1 MTTARAPS
9 VRHAPGGVQD
19 LRDTAT
25 CVAIWGS
32 TFLVIRHQIDLIP
45 PETAVAWRMG
55 VAALLIAAWCA
66 ARGESLRL
74 APRAAAWVLAHGVL
88 LYCLEYLCVYF
99 AERTIASGVVAMAF
113 ATSPLVNALGVRLAY
128 RTPMQPHE
136 TLGGLLGTAGVV
148 AVFLPT
154 VLSTGPGEA
163 HTGWIGPAFVIAA
176 LLLGTAANTIAVRHT
191 ARGVALLPGL
201 AWSMGA
207 GAVATAGI
215 AIGRGTPLALP
226 LDARVI
232 GSVAYLALFG
242 SVFAF
247 AAYYRLLDRIG
258 AARAGYI
265 GVLVPIVALVL
276 SGLFEGFVWTGWTV
290 AGVLAAAVG
299 QAVMRGWGEASS
311 DPG

>member
-1 MTTARAPS
+1 M
-9 VRHAPGGVQD
+9 RH

-55 VAALLIAAWCA
+55 VAAVLIAAWCT

-74 APRAAAWVLAHGVL
+74 APRALGWVLAHGVL

-128 RTPMQPHE
+128 RTPLRVHE
-136 TLGGLLGTAGVV
+136 TVGGLLGTAGVV
-148 AVFLPT
+148 AVFLPAIVGAT
-154 VLSTGPGEA
+154 RPADGTA
-163 HTGWIGPAFVIAA
+163 DWIGPAFVVGA
-176 LLLGTAANTIAVRHT
+176 LLLGTAANTIAVRHS
-191 ARGVALLPGL
+191 ARGVALLPGM

-207 GAVATAGI
+207 GAIATAVI
-215 AIGRGTPLALP
+215 AIARGTSLALP

-290 AGVLAAAVG
+290 AGVLAAAAG
-299 QAVMRGWGEASS
+299 QVVMRGWRASNAVE
-311 DPG
+311 G